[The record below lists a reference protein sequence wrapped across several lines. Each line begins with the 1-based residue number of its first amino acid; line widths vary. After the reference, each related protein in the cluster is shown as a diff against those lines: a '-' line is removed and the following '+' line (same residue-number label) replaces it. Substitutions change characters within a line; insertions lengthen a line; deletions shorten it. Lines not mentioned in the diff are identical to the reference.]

1 MKTSLPVPAISSR
14 KLTSLLRRFSSTK
27 ILVLGDL
34 ILDHY
39 IWGTVNRI
47 SPEAPVPVVQVS
59 SESYRMGGAANV
71 YHNILTLGGQV
82 ELCGV
87 LGHDAEGKRML
98 QEVRQASPH
107 SPGIFID
114 KSRHTIKKPRVMAH
128 NKQIVRFYVEK
139 RDH

>member
-1 MKTSLPVPAISSR
+1 MKIPSPVPSIPSR
-14 KLTSLLRRFSSTK
+14 KLKTYLRRFSQAK

-39 IWGTVNRI
+39 IWGTVNRV
-47 SPEAPVPVVQVS
+47 SPEAPVPVVHVN

-87 LGHDAEGKRML
+87 IGNDSYGKQL
-98 QEVRQASPH
+98 Q
-107 SPGIFID
+107 GIQ
-114 KSRHTIKKPRVMAH
+114 TISWNLHR
-128 NKQIVRFYVEK
+128 
-139 RDH
+139 